1 MDETWIYLCEDSLDG
16 IFTAVY
22 QAYEERHPHA
32 ANRIQIGDR
41 MYHQELFARYIPVE
55 TDYERAEKV
64 ARTLRNKV
72 SIPVYEWL
80 KKCSVSYDPGKAD
93 GIYRGIIL
101 ALHMGG
107 RVMDHLTRPE
117 VQYLME
123 LERHIVNE
131 IQHELQF
138 LRFEEL
144 ENGVLFA
151 KINPKDAVLPYMAE
165 HFADRFSGEN
175 WVIADTVHRTLLLHE
190 SGKGC
195 TLAEM
200 SDLDLEALELSVS
213 ASEELWQKL
222 WKRFVDSIAI
232 KERINPRLQMQM
244 LPKRFRKYMKEMQEP

>member
-1 MDETWIYLCEDSLDG
+1 MDETWIYLCEDSLEG

-22 QAYEERHPHA
+22 RAYEERHTHT

-55 TDYERAEKV
+55 TDYEKAEKV

-72 SIPVYEWL
+72 SNPVYEWL
-80 KKCSVSYDPGKAD
+80 QKCSVSYDPGKAD

-107 RVMDHLTRPE
+107 RVKDHLTRPE

-123 LERHIVNE
+123 LERHVVNE

-151 KINPKDAVLPYMAE
+151 KINPKNAVLPYMAE

-175 WVIADTVHRTLLLHE
+175 WVIADTVHRMVLIHE

-195 TLAEM
+195 SLAEM
-200 SDLDLEALELSVS
+200 SDVDLEALELSVS
-213 ASEELWQKL
+213 AGEELWQRL

>member
-1 MDETWIYLCEDSLDG
+1 MDERWIYLCEDSLDG

-22 QAYEERHPHA
+22 RAYEEGHPHA
-32 ANRIQIGDR
+32 ANRIQISDR

-55 TDYERAEKV
+55 TDYEQAEKV

-72 SIPVYEWL
+72 SVPVYEWL

-107 RVMDHLTRPE
+107 KVMDHLTRPE

-123 LERHIVNE
+123 LERHIINE

-144 ENGVLFA
+144 QNGVLLGGSIRRTPSFL
-151 KINPKDAVLPYMAE
+151 IWQSISL
-165 HFADRFSGEN
+165 
-175 WVIADTVHRTLLLHE
+175 TVFQERT
-190 SGKGC
+190 G
-195 TLAEM
+195 
-200 SDLDLEALELSVS
+200 
-213 ASEELWQKL
+213 
-222 WKRFVDSIAI
+222 
-232 KERINPRLQMQM
+232 
-244 LPKRFRKYMKEMQEP
+244 

>member
-1 MDETWIYLCEDSLDG
+1 
-16 IFTAVY
+16 
-22 QAYEERHPHA
+22 
-32 ANRIQIGDR
+32 
-41 MYHQELFARYIPVE
+41 
-55 TDYERAEKV
+55 
-64 ARTLRNKV
+64 
-72 SIPVYEWL
+72 
-80 KKCSVSYDPGKAD
+80 
-93 GIYRGIIL
+93 
-101 ALHMGG
+101 MGG
-107 RVMDHLTRPE
+107 RVIDHLTRPE

-175 WVIADTVHRTLLLHE
+175 WVIADTVHRTVLLHE

-195 TLAEM
+195 SLAEM
-200 SDLDLEALELSVS
+200 SDVDLEELELSVS

-232 KERINPRLQMQM
+232 KERINSRLQMQM